1 MSKQFLR
8 KIILEELSVEK
19 GYNKNRSLTAEL
31 NRLARQFADSKG
43 LHFIEVTVE
52 DIEELISYNYVA
64 AFQRS
69 RVATQ
74 QRNTVQEEGLNYR
87 SMSVPER
94 AQLRLGAR
102 EKVVNRADNST
113 LRLQARQVAVFIY
126 KRFVQRYNTQ
136 SPTPSLDY
144 KAYQR
149 GPRIEILQPA
159 NHFDKVKNVIVSLF
173 EESDV
178 VKKSSMLSKFLNNEG
193 KATAKF
199 TRLTQFHHTAAT
211 VGEGAAEKL
220 KEAIQNGKMGISQ
233 EASNAAVVVVEKIL
247 QRVSYDY
254 TLTDNEGKRAV
265 AIKGKPGPQ
274 PKNAPGAQD
283 GDWIVLLPRLEKA
296 IYHAL
301 IDAGVDKKLASEK
314 ASQPFDEKIAKT
326 LINKELLEPAKKKKL
341 GKINGGLFDVD
352 PKQRK
357 VKDQQK
363 KQKKEKMTKAGAITL
378 SSAKMKATKQKA
390 TKRKASNVNLV
401 KILSVLKKD
410 IQDRVLS
417 NMGAPALQN
426 RTGRFVG
433 GIQIVDATLT
443 PQGHPSIGYTYQKNP
458 YQTFERGFAQGN
470 TERDPRDLIDKS
482 IREIATTIVKGR
494 LYTRRI

>member
-8 KIILEELSVEK
+8 KIILEELSAEK
-19 GYNKNRSLTAEL
+19 GYNQNRSLTAEL
-31 NRLARQFADSKG
+31 NRLARQFADTKG

-74 QRNTVQEEGLNYR
+74 QRSTLQEEGLNYR
-87 SMSVPER
+87 SMSTPEK

-102 EKVVNRADNST
+102 EKVVNRADNRT

-178 VKKSSMLSKFLNNEG
+178 VKESNMLSKFLTNEG
-193 KATAKF
+193 NATAKF
-199 TRLTQFHHTAAT
+199 TRLTQFHHTATT

-254 TLTDNEGKRAV
+254 TLTDNQGKRTV

-326 LINKELLEPAKKKKL
+326 LINKELLEPAKKIAKVE
-341 GKINGGLFDVD
+341 GGLFEVD
-352 PKQRK
+352 PKRRK
-357 VKDQQK
+357 VKDRQSKQK
-363 KQKKEKMTKAGAITL
+363 KQKMPAAGGITL
-378 SSAKMKATKQKA
+378 KAQRMAA
-390 TKRKASNVNLV
+390 TKRKKSKKRQASNVSLV
-401 KILSVLKKD
+401 KIVGVLKRD
-410 IQDRVLS
+410 IQRRVLA
-417 NMGAPALQN
+417 NMGAPALEN

-433 GIQIVDATLT
+433 GVQITDASLT

-458 YQTFERGFAQGN
+458 YQTFEQGFKQGSKD
-470 TERDPRDLIDKS
+470 RDPRRIIDLS
-482 IREIATTIVKGR
+482 IREIASQFAIGR
-494 LYTRRI
+494 FYTRRV